1 MNPKNFAPHL
11 ELDQA
16 TISVHGGER
25 AEDQPFGAV
34 VSPVFHSATFAFESF
49 EEMRRYARGELPDAY
64 FYSRYSNPTVAEAE
78 RKIAELEGSEG
89 CVVTSSGSAAT
100 FCALVALC
108 ETGDEVIASDS
119 VYGGT
124 VKALTKVLS
133 RFGIRSRF
141 ITLKEIARIDELS
154 GERSRVFWFETPAN
168 PLNRIVDLELAARSS
183 KKAGLFSVVDN
194 TFASPILQ
202 QPIAHGIDAVMHSA
216 TKYLGGHSDL
226 TAGAVAG
233 SKDFIERVR
242 QISVMVGTTLDPA
255 AAYLLSR
262 GMKTLDLRVRA
273 SCDNALR
280 VARALRAHPKVSR
293 VYYPGLE
300 DDPGYTLAKKQMKGF
315 GGGVVALDLVGGEPE
330 VERLFNSLKLVRT
343 APSLGGVET
352 LCSYPLYS
360 SHAGFSDEQL
370 KAAGVSAATVRFA
383 VGIEAAQDIIAD
395 ITQALDQT

>member
-1 MNPKNFAPHL
+1 
-11 ELDQA
+11 
-16 TISVHGGER
+16 
-25 AEDQPFGAV
+25 
-34 VSPVFHSATFAFESF
+34 VFHSATFAFESF
-49 EEMRRYARGELPDAY
+49 EEMRRYARGELPEAY

-78 RKIAELEGSEG
+78 RKIAELEGSES

-108 ETGDEVIASDS
+108 ETGDEILVSDS

-124 VKALTKVLS
+124 VKTLTKLLS

-141 ITLKEIARIDELS
+141 IPHEDIARLEELAD
-154 GERSRVFWFETPAN
+154 ERSRVFWFETPAN
-168 PLNRIVDLELAARSS
+168 PLNRIVDLQLAAKVS
-183 KKAGLFSVVDN
+183 KRAKLFSVVDN

-202 QPIAHGIDAVMHSA
+202 RPIAHGIDGVMHSA

-226 TAGAVAG
+226 TAGAIAG
-233 SKDFIERVR
+233 SKDFIDRVR
-242 QISVMVGTTLDPA
+242 QVSVMVGTTLDPA

-273 SCDNALR
+273 SSANALR
-280 VARALRAHPKVSR
+280 VAHALRAHPKVAR

-300 DDPGYTLAKKQMKGF
+300 DDPGHALAKQQMTGF
-315 GGGVVALDLVGGEPE
+315 GGVVALDLVGGEPE
-330 VERLFNSLKLVRT
+330 VEQLFNSLKLVRT

-360 SHAGFSDEQL
+360 SHAGFSEAQL

-383 VGIEAAQDIIAD
+383 IGIEAAEDIIAD
-395 ITQALDQT
+395 ITQSLAGILTSPRPMP